1 MLLVNKARRPNRP
14 TPPRIGLTP
23 AEQEVQNIVQTAIE
37 DLQPAAGSQIVRQG
51 LEARNIQQV
60 VDSFPWEETTETLG
74 LTEEIFQS
82 TILENLGKI
91 QPVPTKIFTG
101 MRFDITDPRATEWA
115 RTQSA
120 RLVTAV
126 TDETRNIIREV
137 VADAFTKNITVY
149 DTAKRLRS
157 VIGLNNRQF
166 ESYMRFTE
174 SLGNSL
180 REQGLTGRAFQDA
193 FDRMSKRQYD
203 RMIKYRSELIA
214 RTEII
219 MAENNGQY
227 LGWQQAVEQGYAD
240 PKSMKRWS
248 TSTDERTCNICMPMN
263 GMSVQWDQ
271 PYPNGVFQPPAH
283 PMCRCSISLLEP
295 DSSLAQNFMTADTP
309 PVETLENIMPE
320 IETLAPTLPS
330 LVTID
335 DAVATAN
342 ETGRT
347 RQSAFQ
353 YDAGDI
359 ENLNVTVQPV
369 KFNGTDHTELR
380 FKLTPDAKKTLVD
393 EIKREGE
400 KSGWEVVKGV
410 SVVDKKTG
418 LGSSIKFSKPPE
430 MEDAFD
436 RTYYIRRGT
445 DDEFAAIG
453 LSKSTTKGTYT
464 RYYPDGT
471 AIRFIS
477 DDEDLFAFD
486 GMARVM
492 IPGKAT
498 PRQVQEAMSKLG
510 ITANRVPTAEDVERL
525 KVNRILALLKPEYKT
540 SSKLNS
546 LKDIQQRR
554 VMAQSLLR
562 NYGVTLDDVSIQI
575 DDLGN
580 MKFIL
585 PDAMVEKIVEN
596 SKVGGFR
603 HSMNTANLMS
613 PQAYVDLIM
622 DGHLYSSTSRFNR
635 GTNILGMSTSKDLA
649 TGGGDY
655 VFLSPFRKGDWG
667 DTRARTSA
675 TIYFKPKSVL
685 RRTDWF
691 AWRSDKYGVI
701 NPNEAPNYFENA
713 DALDVANW
721 IKELESS
728 EGGGELMV
736 QHALSFDDAEF
747 IYVPDAWR
755 DEILT
760 LLRVR
765 GKRTLGGRPIEEVI
779 VGAS

>member
-82 TILENLGKI
+82 TILENLGKV

-309 PVETLENIMPE
+309 PVGTLENIMPE

-330 LVTID
+330 LLTIE
-335 DAVATAN
+335 DAVENAN
-342 ETGRT
+342 KTRL
-347 RQSAFQ
+347 RQSGFQ

-369 KFNGTDHTELR
+369 KFNGTEHTEVR
-380 FKLTPDAKKTLVD
+380 FKLTPDAKKTLLND
-393 EIKREGE
+393 IKREGE
-400 KSGWEVVKGV
+400 KSGWEVAKGV

-418 LGSSIKFSKPPE
+418 LGSTIKFATPPS
-430 MEDAFD
+430 MDDTFDMAYRVKRGDHEDF
-436 RTYYIRRGT
+436 I
-445 DDEFAAIG
+445 AIG
-453 LSKSTTKGTYT
+453 TETGPAIGTYT

-471 AIRFIS
+471 AIRVVSSQNDIY
-477 DDEDLFAFD
+477 AFD
-486 GMARVM
+486 GLTRIM

-498 PRQVQEAMSKLG
+498 PQQIQQAMSKVG
-510 ITANRVPTAEDVERL
+510 ITANRVPSAQDIELL
-525 KVNRILALLKPEYKT
+525 KINRVLAVLKPEYKT
-540 SSKLNS
+540 TSRANT
-546 LKDIQQRR
+546 LKEFAQRKT
-554 VMAQSLLR
+554 MAESVLR
-562 NYGVTLDDVSIQI
+562 NYGLTLDDVVPQI
-575 DDLGN
+575 DEFGELRFL
-580 MKFIL
+580 M
-585 PDAMVEKIVEN
+585 PDVIAERIMDKTGVI
-596 SKVGGFR
+596 GFR
-603 HSMNTANLMS
+603 HGLSNGNVYSAQS
-613 PQAYVDLIM
+613 WVDFIM
-622 DGHLYSSTSRFNR
+622 EGHLLSSTSRFGR
-635 GTNILGMSTSKDLA
+635 GRNTQGMSTAKDLS

-655 VFLSPFRKGDWG
+655 VFLSPVKKGDWTDG
-667 DTRARTSA
+667 DGRSA
-675 TIYFKPKSVL
+675 NAIYFKPKPLL
-685 RRTDWF
+685 RRTDWY
-691 AWRSDKYGVI
+691 AWRTDKYGVI
-701 NPNEAPNYFENA
+701 NPVQAPNYLDDITQLDYA
-713 DALDVANW
+713 DWV
-721 IKELESS
+721 KELEMLD
-728 EGGGELMV
+728 GAGELMV
-736 QHALSFDDAEF
+736 QHSLSLEDAES
-747 IYVPDAWR
+747 ILVPQEWR
-755 DEILT
+755 EEILT

-765 GKRTLGGRPIEEVI
+765 GKTTIGGRPIDEVI
-779 VGAS
+779 IGAAR

>member
-1 MLLVNKARRPNRP
+1 MLLVNKARRTNRP
-14 TPPRIGLTP
+14 RPPAGLTP
-23 AEQEVQNIVQTAIE
+23 NEREVQNIVQTAIE
-37 DLQPAAGSQIVRQG
+37 DLKPAAGSQIVRDG

-60 VDSFPWEETTETLG
+60 VDSFPWEQTTETLG

-82 TILENLGKI
+82 TILENLSKV
-91 QPVPTKIFTG
+91 QPVPTKILTG
-101 MRFDITDPRATEWA
+101 MRFDITDPRAIEWA

-174 SLGNSL
+174 NLGNTL
-180 REQGLTGRAFQDA
+180 REQGLTGRAFNEA
-193 FDRMSKRQYD
+193 LDRMSKRQYD
-203 RMIKYRSELIA
+203 RMIKHRSEMIA

-248 TSTDERTCNICMPMN
+248 TSTDERTCDICMPMN

-283 PMCRCSISLLEP
+283 PMCRCAISLLEP

-320 IETLAPTLPS
+320 IETLAPSLPS

-342 ETGRT
+342 ETGFR
-347 RQSAFQ
+347 RQYAFQ

-369 KFNGTDHTELR
+369 RFNGTEHTELR
-380 FKLTPDAKKTLVD
+380 FKLTPDARTSLLN

-400 KSGWEVVKGV
+400 KTAWEVTKGV
-410 SVVDKKTG
+410 AVVDKKKG
-418 LGSSIKFSKPPE
+418 LGTTLAFSKPPTIDE
-430 MEDAFD
+430 AFD
-436 RTYYIRRGT
+436 RSFYIRRGT
-445 DDEFAAIG
+445 DDDFVAIG
-453 LSKSTTKGTYT
+453 QDFSENYGTYT

-477 DDEDLFAFD
+477 NDTDLFSFD
-486 GMARVM
+486 GMVRVVV
-492 IPGKAT
+492 PGKAT
-498 PRQVQEAMSKLG
+498 PRQIQEAMSKLG
-510 ITANRVPTAEDVERL
+510 ITANRVPTVEDVERL

-554 VMAQSLLR
+554 TMAESLLR
-562 NYGVTLDDVSIQI
+562 NYGVSLNDITTEI
-575 DDLGN
+575 DNLGN
-580 MKFIL
+580 LKFIL
-585 PDAMVEKIVEN
+585 PDSMVTKIVEV

-603 HSMNTANLMS
+603 HSMSTLNLQS
-613 PQAYVDLIM
+613 PEAYVQLIQ
-622 DGHLYSSTSRFNR
+622 DGQLYSSTSRFNR
-635 GTNILGMSTSKDLA
+635 GKNVLGMSTHKDLN

-655 VFLSPFRKGDWG
+655 VFLSPFRKGSWADMN
-667 DTRARTSA
+667 ARNTA
-675 TIYFKPKSVL
+675 TIYYKPETLL
-685 RRTDWF
+685 RRTDWH
-691 AWRSDKYGVI
+691 AWRSDKYGLI
-701 NPNEAPNYFENA
+701 NPKETKNYFDNPDE
-713 DALDVANW
+713 LDFVNW
-721 IKELESS
+721 IKELEQAD
-728 EGGGELMV
+728 GGGEIMV
-736 QHALSFDDAEF
+736 QHALSLEDAEF
-747 IYVPDAWR
+747 IYVPDVWR
-755 DEILT
+755 DEIIT
-760 LLRVR
+760 LLKAR
-765 GKRTLGGRPIEEVI
+765 GKRTIGGRPIEDVI
-779 VGAS
+779 VAGRI